1 MRLNRFLFALP
12 FIAFTAIPAT
22 AQDVVYAPGTGESY
36 EAVSDDQPE
45 YYEDNDITGV
55 AERMSDPVVQHGVAN
70 AVEYASES
78 VMRLPVGRFADAI
91 ERARPGTV
99 DRRLPRNATV
109 GDLAGRDAD
118 YLPQELGD
126 RSREMMGMMGGFAQA
141 MAAMMPEFERM
152 SREME
157 ESVRAAKAGVRRSR
171 Y

>member
-1 MRLNRFLFALP
+1 MGSSGFLFALP
-12 FIAFTAIPAT
+12 FIALTAMPAT
-22 AQDVVYAPGTGESY
+22 AQDVVYEPGTGEPY
-36 EAVSDDQPE
+36 EAVSREQP
-45 YYEDNDITGV
+45 DNQMADV
-55 AERMSDPVVQHGVAN
+55 AERMSDPVVQHGVGN

-78 VMRLPVGRFADAI
+78 IMRLPIGRFADAI

-99 DRRLPRNATV
+99 DRRLPHDATV
-109 GDLAGRDAD
+109 GDLAGRDAG

-141 MAAMMPEFERM
+141 MTAMMPEFERM

-157 ESVRAAKAGVRRSR
+157 EGFRRAKRKG

>member
-1 MRLNRFLFALP
+1 MRLKTLLFALP
-12 FIAFTAIPAT
+12 IVALAAMPASG
-22 AQDVVYAPGTGESY
+22 QDVVYAPGTGEPY
-36 EAVSDDQPE
+36 EAITDEQPDD
-45 YYEDNDITGV
+45 DLSRV
-55 AERMSDPVVQHGVAN
+55 AERMSDPVVQHGVGN

-78 VMRLPVGRFADAI
+78 IMRLPIGRFADAI

-99 DRRLPRNATV
+99 DRRLPRDATV

-118 YLPQELGD
+118 YLPQELGE
-126 RSREMMGMMGGFAQA
+126 RSREMVGMMGGFAQA

-157 ESVRAAKAGVRRSR
+157 GAFRRAKRVG

>member
-1 MRLNRFLFALP
+1 MRSYRFLFALP
-12 FIAFTAIPAT
+12 FIALAAMPAT
-22 AQDVVYAPGTGESY
+22 AQDVLYAPGTGE
-36 EAVSDDQPE
+36 P
-45 YYEDNDITGV
+45 YEDVSQEQPDDDISRV
-55 AERMSDPVVQHGVAN
+55 AERMSDPVVQHGVGN

-78 VMRLPVGRFADAI
+78 IMQLPIGRFADAI

-99 DRRLPRNATV
+99 DRRLPRDATV

-157 ESVRAAKAGVRRSR
+157 EGFRRAKRKG

>member
-1 MRLNRFLFALP
+1 MRLKTLLFALP
-12 FIAFTAIPAT
+12 IVALAAMPASG
-22 AQDVVYAPGTGESY
+22 QDVVYAPGTGESY
-36 EAVSDDQPE
+36 EAITDEQPDD
-45 YYEDNDITGV
+45 DISRV
-55 AERMSDPVVQHGVAN
+55 AERMSDPVVQHGVGS

-78 VMRLPVGRFADAI
+78 IMRLPIGRFADAI

-99 DRRLPRNATV
+99 DRRLPRDATV

-118 YLPQELGD
+118 YLPQELGE
-126 RSREMMGMMGGFAQA
+126 RSREMVGMMGGFAQA

-157 ESVRAAKAGVRRSR
+157 GAFRRAKRVG